1 MCKHCLAQC
10 TKSEIEQPKDELWA
24 LFCAA
29 YEQYQLE
36 VISDKKLFQRFVND
50 FISFHLPVFS
60 DDSNVIREHTR
71 NLSNVYELLT
81 EREDLVAKYF
91 TKASFTLEDFKK
103 MIFEFNHVENVN
115 ERPSFIAQFNEDQ
128 IRLITQFANEAHL
141 FEDDVDEET
150 IKAFFMCTLDHTLYV
165 KQLRP
170 VLTFFYSLSKE
181 KMVRY
186 NWQKLIANHKLLTPC
201 STMKPSKAGAIRSRY
216 SAIVS
221 SLPNPLGEP
230 YASFIKKLKE
240 MN

>member
-10 TKSEIEQPKDELWA
+10 AKSEIEQPKDELWA

-36 VISDKKLFQRFVND
+36 VINDKKLFQRFVND

-60 DDSNVIREHTR
+60 EDSNVIREHTR

-103 MIFEFNHVENVN
+103 MIFEFNHVEHVN

-150 IKAFFMCTLDHTLYV
+150 INSFFMCTLDHTLYV

-170 VLTFFYSLSKE
+170 VLTFFYCLSKE
-181 KMVRY
+181 KMIL
-186 NWQKLIANHKLLTPC
+186 N
-201 STMKPSKAGAIRSRY
+201 
-216 SAIVS
+216 SAT
-221 SLPNPLGEP
+221 L
-230 YASFIKKLKE
+230 
-240 MN
+240 